1 MTAALQLHDIPE
13 TAEERVQACIRIGPT
28 QWAAAGRGKMAK
40 RLAAEW
46 GCSVDTVQQASN
58 EAWRRIK
65 AQDVGWVREH
75 LCADLEQALQDAKN
89 IDDLRDQI
97 RARVEV
103 ARTWAPIV
111 GANAP
116 AKHEVTLRAAPPG
129 VPDATWTQMQQGDE
143 VALARVNAV
152 GLREALPTF
161 DALPAEERA
170 ELRRE
175 LLAWCE
181 REGGE

>member
-1 MTAALQLHDIPE
+1 MTTTLQLDDIPE

-46 GCSVDTVQQASN
+46 GCSLDTVQQASN

-65 AQDVGWVREH
+65 AQDAGWVREH

-116 AKHEVTLRAAPPG
+116 TRAELTVRAAPPG
-129 VPDATWTQMQQGDE
+129 VAQEQWDALANGDE

-152 GLREALPTF
+152 GLEEALPTF

-170 ELRRE
+170 VLRRK
-175 LLAWCE
+175 LMAWCE